1 MLCLLLGYFLLT
13 KEEYLR
19 KTETYISKSVITLLI
34 LSTLAIAF
42 PMSILTHA
50 GWESVLVWAPLL
62 LAVLF
67 IINFILFNARS
78 EHPIIYFKSL
88 LIKKPFVGA
97 IMAIASHLTLLSGIA
112 GINIY
117 IIRILKLPFPIS
129 LRFYVFFFVGV
140 LITGVVKM
148 FFYSSV
154 GAGILGTIGATS
166 ILFVSVNWLILGR
179 VVNVSFLYLQGI
191 LLGFGTSMTL
201 ISGAMA
207 TLLDGDLSRA
217 SERSQTMHI
226 LRNYSAAMFVPI
238 IAYMMKSS
246 VEKGVQSIDKEEIA
260 STSTYLEKMQEIA
273 INSDHKI
280 FVLMII
286 LNIIMLASSITQ
298 IFLGKGRRITPL

>member
-1 MLCLLLGYFLLT
+1 
-13 KEEYLR
+13 
-19 KTETYISKSVITLLI
+19 
-34 LSTLAIAF
+34 
-42 PMSILTHA
+42 MS
-50 GWESVLVWAPLL
+50 
-62 LAVLF
+62 
-67 IINFILFNARS
+67 
-78 EHPIIYFKSL
+78 
-88 LIKKPFVGA
+88 
-97 IMAIASHLTLLSGIA
+97 
-112 GINIY
+112 
-117 IIRILKLPFPIS
+117 LKC
-129 LRFYVFFFVGV
+129 
-140 LITGVVKM
+140 
-148 FFYSSV
+148 FYSSV